1 MVASATD
8 DTISQ
13 NESVEWLAVLP
24 HPSPLPL
31 GEGASQSASE
41 FIERVSREGDGMRF
55 PLSQRERAG
64 VRENAAHARVIIE
77 SASGSFRPLITDY

>member
-1 MVASATD
+1 
-8 DTISQ
+8 
-13 NESVEWLAVLP
+13 
-24 HPSPLPL
+24 
-31 GEGASQSASE
+31 
-41 FIERVSREGDGMRF
+41 MRF